1 MSGAVSW
8 VSLCNYY
15 HIQASKQEPP
25 REKQLTEAVKV
36 NEVFFIITFSKKP
49 AVKLQESQVEL
60 QEDVLNKM
68 SCHNNGVYTG

>member
-1 MSGAVSW
+1 MSGAVSRL
-8 VSLCNYY
+8 SLCNYY
-15 HIQASKQEPP
+15 HIQASKQEPG